1 MYRGGRRQRGAG
13 IGGVFKSLFRSAVP
27 FLQEGAKIVGK
38 HAMNMGQKVLQ
49 DTMAGK
55 DALKSFEMH
64 GKKAALDT
72 GTELLNK
79 AGTVAFVEES
89 SNSNTNSSNS
99 NTKKRKRPSGK
110 TVSYRSAKRQ
120 KGRGFQD
127 IFDNDSSG
135 S

>member
-1 MYRGGRRQRGAG
+1 MYRGGRRQRGNG

-38 HAMNMGQKVLQ
+38 HAMNMGQKVLR

-55 DALKSFEMH
+55 DALKSLEMH

-79 AGTVAFVEES
+79 AGTVAFVDEES
-89 SNSNTNSSNS
+89 VNDKNTNNS
-99 NTKKRKRPSGK
+99 KKRKRPSGK
-110 TVSYRSAKRQ
+110 SISHRSAKRQ
-120 KGRGFQD
+120 KGRGFRD
-127 IFDNDSSG
+127 IFDHDSS
-135 S
+135 SS

>member
-89 SNSNTNSSNS
+89 SSS
-99 NTKKRKRPSGK
+99 NTKKRKRPGGK